1 MHFNKHKYDPSYVFM
16 RGMQMLRDRDVA
28 AAREIGSLIDDED
41 ENVRRMAQFFIYRAS
56 VDFAALSR
64 MIEQSLAAAL

>member
-1 MHFNKHKYDPSYVFM
+1 MYFDKKYDPSYLFM

-28 AAREIGSLIDDED
+28 AAREIGYLIDADD

-56 VDFAALSR
+56 VDFAALSQT
-64 MIEQSLAAAL
+64 IEQPLAAAL